1 MSSAASAVR
10 EGLSLALQAAPGSCS
25 SRAPAL
31 DPFVI
36 RRSQTTHPGHPVNPG
51 HPASDGMHAR
61 DRPSRYERPQAPVGL
76 DRLIRTRPL

>member
-1 MSSAASAVR
+1 MRRSDRTLMSSAASAVR

-36 RRSQTTHPGHPVNPG
+36 RRSQTTERRRGD
-51 HPASDGMHAR
+51 SDEG
-61 DRPSRYERPQAPVGL
+61 PNGPFLLIAPTFY
-76 DRLIRTRPL
+76 RH

>member
-25 SRAPAL
+25 SRVPAL

-36 RRSQTTHPGHPVNPG
+36 RRSQTTHPGHPDKSWPSCFRQLN
-51 HPASDGMHAR
+51 AR
-61 DRPSRYERPQAPVGL
+61 EGLSLALQWPPAPVVPECPFCSL
-76 DRLIRTRPL
+76 